1 MVFDNHVL
9 YQESDAEREQF
20 NTLIEQIYSLAGL
33 RPYERTNTAINDNT
47 YTLPNNYGVWIN
59 RLQLITESMY
69 TNDTDV
75 PSSYVKFYIKNI
87 NAYPNDRDWCSRH
100 TPTTERVRPST
111 LFNKT
116 INTIRVCVVTRGMN
130 YFDYIDTNY
139 DVGRQHKSLES
150 LLTLERNQ
158 KVRII
163 TITENQLVIYT
174 NRFNYE
180 FMHTLVRLR
189 TALFPRIA
197 FIGAEDSPS
206 YRLVKAAHD
215 EDATSIYEVIKQSLE
230 EFIELQS
237 RTLWSRLQVAQNTAK
252 AQEIKAV
259 TDRIT
264 GYNRS
269 LQSYE
274 ESYRRT
280 LDAIQQEELR
290 LTTLKTVPDADVEP
304 LKNAIERCRNV
315 QLADVTNDGCMVLHI
330 KTTISNYRRAD
341 VEMWYKHPDSVNS
354 VTRRPAVAKVI
365 KELFLDNP
373 DKYQLLV
380 ETRVNVPI
388 AAGRNWNRTSQVNE
402 MANPHIKYFNCF
414 RQSQLEADK
423 ALAKRDYDTA
433 IAIVISACSTI
444 TFTDSTV
451 VSRMVDCMSDMM
463 ATNNQERCIKI
474 LETDECI
481 TLNEFQHYI
490 NETEEVT
497 EE

>member
-1 MVFDNHVL
+1 MRFDNHVL
-9 YQESDAEREQF
+9 YHESDAEREQF

-33 RPYERTNTAINDNT
+33 RPYERNNTAINDNT
-47 YTLPNNYGVWIN
+47 YTLPNNYGGWIN
-59 RLQLITESMY
+59 RLQLMTEAMY

-75 PSSYVKFYIKNI
+75 LSSYVKFYIKNM
-87 NAYPNDRDWCSRH
+87 NAYPNDSDWCSRH
-100 TPTTERVRPST
+100 TPTTERVRPFT

-116 INTIRVCVVTRGMN
+116 INTIRVCVITRGMG

-158 KVRII
+158 KVRIV
-163 TITENQLVIYT
+163 TIAENQLVIYT

-206 YRLVKAAHD
+206 HKLVKAAHD
-215 EDATSIYEVIKQSLE
+215 ENATAIQEVIQQSLE

-237 RTLWSRLQVAQNTAK
+237 RTLWSRLQIAQNTAK
-252 AQEIKAV
+252 TQEIKAI
-259 TDRIT
+259 TDRLT
-264 GYNRS
+264 GYNRN

-280 LDAIQQEELR
+280 LEAIQQTELH
-290 LTTLKTVPDADVEP
+290 LTTLKTMPDADIEP
-304 LKNAIERCRNV
+304 LKNTIERCKNV

-330 KTTISNYRRAD
+330 KTPISNYRRAD

-354 VTRRPAVAKVI
+354 VTRRPAVAKII

-433 IAIVISACSTI
+433 IAIIISACSTI

-451 VSRMVDCMSDMM
+451 VSRMVDCMSDMLV
-463 ATNNQERCIKI
+463 TNNQERCIKI
-474 LETDECI
+474 LETNECI
-481 TLNEFQHYI
+481 TLTEFQNRI
-490 NETEEVT
+490 NNTEEVT

>member
-9 YQESDAEREQF
+9 YHESDAEREQF

-33 RPYERTNTAINDNT
+33 RSYERTNTAINDNT
-47 YTLPNNYGVWIN
+47 YTLPNNYGGWIN
-59 RLQLITESMY
+59 RLQLITESLY

-87 NAYPNDRDWCSRH
+87 NAYPNDSDWCSRH
-100 TPTTERVRPST
+100 TPTTERVRPYT
-111 LFNKT
+111 LFNKA
-116 INTIRVCVVTRGMN
+116 INTIRVCVITRGMG

-163 TITENQLVIYT
+163 TIAENQLVIYT

-180 FMHTLVRLR
+180 FMQTLVRLR

-215 EDATSIYEVIKQSLE
+215 EDAASIQEVIQQSLAT
-230 EFIELQS
+230 FIELQS
-237 RTLWSRLQVAQNTAK
+237 RTLWSRLQTAQNTAK

-259 TDRIT
+259 TDRLT

-280 LDAIQQEELR
+280 LDAIQQEEMH
-290 LTTLKTVPDADVEP
+290 LTTLKTMPDADIEP
-304 LKNAIERCRNV
+304 LKNALERCRNV

-330 KTTISNYRRAD
+330 KTPISNYRRAD

-354 VTRRPAVAKVI
+354 VTRRPAVAKII

-451 VSRMVDCMSDMM
+451 VSRLVDCMNDMM

-474 LETDECI
+474 LETSECI
-481 TLNEFQHYI
+481 TLNEFQNRI
-490 NETEEVT
+490 NNTEEVT
-497 EE
+497 EA

>member
-1 MVFDNHVL
+1 MHFDNHTL
-9 YQESDAEREQF
+9 YPESDTESEQL
-20 NTLIEQIYSLAGL
+20 NTLIEQIYSLSGL
-33 RPYERTNTAINDNT
+33 QTYARTNTAIYDTT
-47 YTLPNNYGVWIN
+47 YAIPNSYGNWIN
-59 RLQLITESMY
+59 KLQLITEAMY
-69 TNDTDV
+69 TNNTDV
-75 PSSYVKFYIKNI
+75 PSSYVKFHIKNT
-87 NAYPNDRDWCSRH
+87 NAYPNDGLWCTRH
-100 TPTTERVRPST
+100 NPTTERARPST

-116 INTIRVCVVTRGMN
+116 TNTVKVCIITRGMG

-139 DVGRQHKSLES
+139 ENSRRHKPLES
-150 LLTLERNQ
+150 MLTLERNQ

-163 TITENQLVIYT
+163 TIAENQLVIYT
-174 NRFNYE
+174 NRFNLE

-206 YRLVKAAHD
+206 YQLVKAAHD
-215 EDATSIYEVIKQSLE
+215 EDAANIYEVIKQSLAA
-230 EFIELQS
+230 FTELQS
-237 RTLWSRLQVAQNTAK
+237 RTLWSRLQTAQNMAK
-252 AQEIKAV
+252 AQEIKNA
-259 TDRIT
+259 TDRIAS
-264 GYNRS
+264 YNRN

-290 LTTLKTVPDADVEP
+290 LTTLKTVPDTDIEP
-304 LKNAIERCRNV
+304 LKKALAQYKNV
-315 QLADVTNDGCMVLHI
+315 KLVDVTNTGSMILHI
-330 KTTISNYRRAD
+330 KTYISNYRRAD
-341 VEMWYKHPDSVNS
+341 VEMWYKHPESVNS
-354 VTRRPAVAKVI
+354 VTRRPAAAEVL

-388 AAGRNWNRTSQVNE
+388 AAGRHWDSTAQVNE

-423 ALAKRDYDTA
+423 ALIKRDYETA
-433 IAIVISACSTI
+433 LAVVISACSTI

-451 VSRMVDCMSDMM
+451 VGRMVDCMHDMIR
-463 ATNNQERCIKI
+463 TNNQERCVKI

-481 TLNEFQHYI
+481 TLAEFYNRIH
-490 NETEEVT
+490 NTEEVT
-497 EE
+497 ET

>member
-1 MVFDNHVL
+1 MVFDNHIL
-9 YQESDAEREQF
+9 YTESGAESEQF
-20 NTLIEQIYSLAGL
+20 NTLIDQIYSLTGL

-47 YTLPNNYGVWIN
+47 YTLPNNYGGWID
-59 RLQLITESMY
+59 RLQLITEAMY
-69 TNDTDV
+69 TNDTDA

-100 TPTTERVRPST
+100 TPTTERVRPYT
-111 LFNKT
+111 LFNKS
-116 INTIRVCVVTRGMN
+116 INTVRVCVITRGMN

-150 LLTLERNQ
+150 MLTLERNQ

-163 TITENQLVIYT
+163 TIAENQLVIYT
-174 NRFNYE
+174 NRFNLE
-180 FMHTLVRLR
+180 FMQMLVRLR

-215 EDATSIYEVIKQSLE
+215 EDAASIYEVIKQSLE

-330 KTTISNYRRAD
+330 KTPISNYRRAD

-354 VTRRPAVAKVI
+354 VTRRPAVAKII

-463 ATNNQERCIKI
+463 VTNNQERCIKI
-474 LETDECI
+474 LETGECI
-481 TLNEFQHYI
+481 TLNEFQNRI
-490 NETEEVT
+490 NNTEEVT
-497 EE
+497 EA

>member
-9 YQESDAEREQF
+9 YHESDAEREQF
-20 NTLIEQIYSLAGL
+20 NTLIEQIYSLTGL
-33 RPYERTNTAINDNT
+33 RPYERTNAAINDNT
-47 YTLPNNYGVWIN
+47 YTLPNNYGVWID
-59 RLQLITESMY
+59 RLQLITEAMY
-69 TNDTDV
+69 TNDTDT

-87 NAYPNDRDWCSRH
+87 NAYPNDREWCNRH
-100 TPTTERVRPST
+100 TPTTERVRPYT
-111 LFNKT
+111 LFNKS
-116 INTIRVCVVTRGMN
+116 INTVRVCVITRGMN

-163 TITENQLVIYT
+163 TIAENQLVIYT

-180 FMHTLVRLR
+180 FMQMLVRLR

-215 EDATSIYEVIKQSLE
+215 KDAAAIQEVVQQSLE

-290 LTTLKTVPDADVEP
+290 LTTLKTVPDANVEP

-330 KTTISNYRRAD
+330 KTPISNYRRAD

-354 VTRRPAVAKVI
+354 VTRRPAVAQVI

-451 VSRMVDCMSDMM
+451 VSRMVNCMSDMM

-474 LETDECI
+474 LETGECI
-481 TLNEFQHYI
+481 TLNEFQNRI
-490 NETEEVT
+490 NNTEEVT
-497 EE
+497 EA

>member
-1 MVFDNHVL
+1 MHFDNHVL
-9 YQESDAEREQF
+9 FTGSDQEREQY
-20 NTLIEQIYSLAGL
+20 NTLIEQIYSLSGL
-33 RPYERTNTAINDNT
+33 QTYMRTNTAINDNT
-47 YTLPNNYGVWIN
+47 YTLPNSYGDWIN
-59 RLQLITESMY
+59 KLQLMTEAMY
-69 TNDTDV
+69 TNDTDA

-87 NAYPNDRDWCSRH
+87 NAYPNDRDWCYRH
-100 TPTTERVRPST
+100 DPTTERVRSST
-111 LFNKT
+111 LFNKA
-116 INTIRVCVVTRGMN
+116 INTVRVCVITRGMG
-130 YFDYIDTNY
+130 YFDYIDANY
-139 DVGRQHKSLES
+139 ENSRQHKSLES
-150 LLTLERNQ
+150 MLTLERNQ

-163 TITENQLVIYT
+163 TIAENQLVIYT
-174 NRFNYE
+174 NRFNLE

-206 YRLVKAAHD
+206 YQLVKAAHD
-215 EDATSIYEVIKQSLE
+215 EDAANIYEVVKQSLAA
-230 EFIELQS
+230 FVELQS
-237 RTLWSRLQVAQNTAK
+237 RTLWSRLQTAQNTAK

-259 TDRIT
+259 TDRLT
-264 GYNRS
+264 GYNRN

-274 ESYRRT
+274 ENYRRT
-280 LDAIQQEELR
+280 LDAIQQEEMH
-290 LTTLKTVPDADVEP
+290 LTTLKTMPDADIEP
-304 LKNAIERCRNV
+304 LKNALERCQNV
-315 QLADVTNDGCMVLHI
+315 QLADVTNDGCMILHI
-330 KTTISNYRRAD
+330 KTPISNYRRAD
-341 VEMWYKHPDSVNS
+341 VEMWYKHPESVNS
-354 VTRRPAVAKVI
+354 VTRRPAVAKVL

-380 ETRVNVPI
+380 ETRVSVPI
-388 AAGRNWNRTSQVNE
+388 AAGRNWNRTQQVNE

-433 IAIVISACSTI
+433 IAIIISACSTI

-474 LETDECI
+474 LETGECV
-481 TLNEFQHYI
+481 TLNEFQNRI
-490 NETEEVT
+490 NNTEEVT

>member
-20 NTLIEQIYSLAGL
+20 NTLIEQIYSLTGL

-47 YTLPNNYGVWIN
+47 YTLPNNYGVWID
-59 RLQLITESMY
+59 RLQLITEAMY
-69 TNDTDV
+69 TNDTDA

-87 NAYPNDRDWCSRH
+87 NAYPNDREWCNRH
-100 TPTTERVRPST
+100 TPATERVRPYT
-111 LFNKT
+111 LFNKS
-116 INTIRVCVVTRGMN
+116 INTVRVCVITRGMN

-163 TITENQLVIYT
+163 TIAENQLVIYT

-215 EDATSIYEVIKQSLE
+215 EDAASIHEVIKQSLE

-330 KTTISNYRRAD
+330 KTPISNYRRAD

-354 VTRRPAVAKVI
+354 VTRRPAVAKII
-365 KELFLDNP
+365 KELFLDNT

-451 VSRMVDCMSDMM
+451 VSRLVDCMSDMM

-474 LETDECI
+474 LETGECI
-481 TLNEFQHYI
+481 TLNEFQNRI
-490 NETEEVT
+490 NNTEEVT
-497 EE
+497 EA

>member
-1 MVFDNHVL
+1 MHFVNHVL
-9 YQESDAEREQF
+9 YHESAAAREQL
-20 NTLIEQIYSLAGL
+20 NTLIEQIYSLSELQTYA
-33 RPYERTNTAINDNT
+33 RTNTAINDST
-47 YTLPNNYGVWIN
+47 YTLPNSYGGWIN
-59 RLQLITESMY
+59 KLQLITEAMY

-75 PSSYVKFYIKNI
+75 PSSYVKFYIKNM
-87 NAYPNDRDWCSRH
+87 NAYPNDGLWCTRH
-100 TPTTERVRPST
+100 NPTSERIRPLT

-116 INTIRVCVVTRGMN
+116 INTVKVCVITRGMG

-139 DVGRQHKSLES
+139 ENSRQHKSLES
-150 LLTLERNQ
+150 MLTLERNQ

-174 NRFNYE
+174 NRFNLE
-180 FMHTLVRLR
+180 FMHTLVCLR

-197 FIGAEDSPS
+197 FIGAEDAPS
-206 YRLVKAAHD
+206 YRLVKAAHN
-215 EDATSIYEVIKQSLE
+215 EDAASIQEVVQQSLTT
-230 EFIELQS
+230 FIELQS
-237 RTLWSRLQVAQNTAK
+237 RTLWSRLQAAQNTAK
-252 AQEIKAV
+252 AQEIKAI

-264 GYNRS
+264 GYNKS

-274 ESYRRT
+274 ENYRHT
-280 LDAIQQEELR
+280 LEAIQQAEMH
-290 LTTLKTVPDADVEP
+290 LTTLKTMPDADVEP
-304 LKNAIERCRNV
+304 LKNALERCRNV
-315 QLADVTNDGCMVLHI
+315 QLADVTNDGCMILHI
-330 KTTISNYRRAD
+330 KTPISNYRRAD
-341 VEMWYKHPDSVNS
+341 VEMWYKHPESVNS
-354 VTRRPAVAKVI
+354 VTRRPAVAKVL

-388 AAGRNWNRTSQVNE
+388 AAGRSWNRTQQVNE

-433 IAIVISACSTI
+433 IAIIISACSTI

-463 ATNNQERCIKI
+463 ATNNQEHCIKI
-474 LETDECI
+474 LETGECV
-481 TLNEFQHYI
+481 TLNEFQNRI
-490 NETEEVT
+490 NNTEEVT

>member
-1 MVFDNHVL
+1 MHFDNHVL
-9 YQESDAEREQF
+9 FTSSDQEREQY
-20 NTLIEQIYSLAGL
+20 NTLIEQIYSLSGL
-33 RPYERTNTAINDNT
+33 QPYMRTNTAINDNT
-47 YTLPNNYGVWIN
+47 YTLPNSYGSWIN
-59 RLQLITESMY
+59 RLQLITEAMY

-75 PSSYVKFYIKNI
+75 PSSYVKFYIKNM
-87 NAYPNDRDWCSRH
+87 NAYPNDGLWCTRH
-100 TPTTERVRPST
+100 NPATERVRPFT
-111 LFNKT
+111 LFNKA
-116 INTIRVCVVTRGMN
+116 INTVRVCVITRGMD
-130 YFDYIDTNY
+130 YFNHIDTNY
-139 DVGRQHKSLES
+139 ENSRQHKSLES

-163 TITENQLVIYT
+163 TVAENQLVIYT
-174 NRFNYE
+174 NRFNLE
-180 FMHTLVRLR
+180 FMHTLVCLR

-197 FIGAEDSPS
+197 FIGAEDAPS

-215 EDATSIYEVIKQSLE
+215 EDAASIQEVIQQSLTA
-230 EFIELQS
+230 FVELQS
-237 RTLWSRLQVAQNTAK
+237 RTLWSRLQAAQNTAK
-252 AQEIKAV
+252 AQEIKTV

-264 GYNRS
+264 NYNRN

-280 LDAIQQEELR
+280 LETIQQEEMH
-290 LTTLKTVPDADVEP
+290 LTTLKTMPDADIEP
-304 LKNAIERCRNV
+304 LKNALERCKNV
-315 QLADVTNDGCMVLHI
+315 QLADVTNDGCMILHI
-330 KTTISNYRRAD
+330 KTPISNYRRAD

-354 VTRRPAVAKVI
+354 VTRRPAVAKVL

-388 AAGRNWNRTSQVNE
+388 AAGRNWNRTTQVNE

-433 IAIVISACSTI
+433 IAIIISACSTI

-451 VSRMVDCMSDMM
+451 VSRMVDCMSDMIV
-463 ATNNQERCIKI
+463 TNNQERCVKM
-474 LETDECI
+474 LQLDEYF
-481 TLNEFQHYI
+481 TLSEFYNYI
-490 NETEEVT
+490 NRTEEVT

>member
-1 MVFDNHVL
+1 MNFVNHTL
-9 YQESDAEREQF
+9 QTESDAEREPL
-20 NTLIEQIYSLAGL
+20 NILIKQIYSLSGL
-33 RPYERTNTAINDNT
+33 RPYERTNTAINDYT
-47 YTLPNNYGVWIN
+47 HTLPNSYGDWIN
-59 RLQLITESMY
+59 RLQLITEAMY
-69 TNDTDV
+69 TNDTDA
-75 PSSYVKFYIKNI
+75 PSSYVKFYTKNM
-87 NAYPNDRDWCSRH
+87 NAYPNDGLWCTRH
-100 TPTTERVRPST
+100 NPTTERVRPFT

-116 INTIRVCVVTRGMN
+116 INTIRVCVITRGMG

-139 DVGRQHKSLES
+139 ENSRQHKSLES
-150 LLTLERNQ
+150 MLTLERNQ

-163 TITENQLVIYT
+163 TVAENQLVIYT
-174 NRFNYE
+174 NRFNLE
-180 FMHTLVRLR
+180 FMHTLVCLR

-197 FIGAEDSPS
+197 FIGAEDAPS

-215 EDATSIYEVIKQSLE
+215 EDAASIQEVIQQSLTA
-230 EFIELQS
+230 FVELQS
-237 RTLWSRLQVAQNTAK
+237 RTLWSRLQAAQNTAK

-264 GYNRS
+264 NYNRN

-280 LDAIQQEELR
+280 LETIQQEEMH
-290 LTTLKTVPDADVEP
+290 LTTLKTMPDADIEP
-304 LKNAIERCRNV
+304 LKNALERCKNV
-315 QLADVTNDGCMVLHI
+315 QLADVTNDGCMILHI
-330 KTTISNYRRAD
+330 KTPISNYRRAD

-354 VTRRPAVAKVI
+354 VTRRPAVAKVL

-388 AAGRNWNRTSQVNE
+388 AAGRNWNRTTQVNE

-433 IAIVISACSTI
+433 IAIIISACSTI

-451 VSRMVDCMSDMM
+451 VSRMVDCMSDMIV
-463 ATNNQERCIKI
+463 TNNQERCIKM
-474 LETDECI
+474 LQLDECF
-481 TLNEFQHYI
+481 TLSEFYNYI
-490 NETEEVT
+490 NRTEEVT

>member
-9 YQESDAEREQF
+9 YHESDTEREQF

-47 YTLPNNYGVWIN
+47 YTLPNNYGGWIN

-75 PSSYVKFYIKNI
+75 PSSYVKFNIKNI
-87 NAYPNDRDWCSRH
+87 NAYPNDSDWCSRH
-100 TPTTERVRPST
+100 TPTTERIRPYT
-111 LFNKT
+111 LFNKN
-116 INTIRVCVVTRGMN
+116 INTIRVCVITRGMG

-139 DVGRQHKSLES
+139 NVGRQHKSLES
-150 LLTLERNQ
+150 MLTLERNQ

-163 TITENQLVIYT
+163 TIAENQLVVYT

-180 FMHTLVRLR
+180 FMQTLVRLR

-215 EDATSIYEVIKQSLE
+215 EDAASIYEVIKQSLE

-237 RTLWSRLQVAQNTAK
+237 RTLWSRLQIAQNTAK
-252 AQEIKAV
+252 TQEIKAI
-259 TDRIT
+259 TDRLT
-264 GYNRS
+264 GYTRN

-280 LDAIQQEELR
+280 LEAIQQTEMH
-290 LTTLKTVPDADVEP
+290 LTTLKTMPDADIEP
-304 LKNAIERCRNV
+304 LKNALERCRNV

-330 KTTISNYRRAD
+330 KTPISNYRRAD

-354 VTRRPAVAKVI
+354 VTRRPAVAKII

-433 IAIVISACSTI
+433 IAIIISACSTI

-463 ATNNQERCIKI
+463 VTNNQERCIKI
-474 LETDECI
+474 LETGECI
-481 TLNEFQHYI
+481 TLNEFQNRI
-490 NETEEVT
+490 NNTEEVT